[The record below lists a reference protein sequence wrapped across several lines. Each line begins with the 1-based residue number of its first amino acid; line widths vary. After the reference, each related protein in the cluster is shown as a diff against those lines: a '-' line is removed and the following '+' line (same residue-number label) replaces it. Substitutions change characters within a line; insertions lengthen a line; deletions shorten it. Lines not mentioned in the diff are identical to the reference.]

1 MSHDKHDT
9 HMTHV
14 YNNIIISNKR
24 FSYELSMVAEQSVWS
39 GSRRITKVGAS
50 LLFDASLLFGASLLL
65 TQDWNQEIQ
74 FQEIL
79 WSEYQL
85 QR

>member
-1 MSHDKHDT
+1 MSHDGHDT
-9 HMTHV
+9 HMIFV
-14 YNNIIISNKR
+14 YNMIIKENIR

-74 FQEIL
+74 FQEVL

>member
-1 MSHDKHDT
+1 MSHDGHDT
-9 HMTHV
+9 HMIFV
-14 YNNIIISNKR
+14 YNITIKENIR

-39 GSRRITKVGAS
+39 GSRQITKVG
-50 LLFDASLLFGASLLL
+50 ASLLFGASLLL

>member
-1 MSHDKHDT
+1 
-9 HMTHV
+9 
-14 YNNIIISNKR
+14 
-24 FSYELSMVAEQSVWS
+24 MVAEQRVWS
-39 GSRRITKVGAS
+39 GSRQEFLFGAS
-50 LLFDASLLFGASLLL
+50 LLFDASLLFVASLLL

-74 FQEIL
+74 FQEVL